1 MIRTSLMTAACTVLF
16 LSSGAFF
23 APGGA
28 ASNSSF
34 MNACSEQW
42 QSMKQTGSAPVG
54 MKWTD
59 FLKTCNSGQPPQ
71 ASTVVQT
78 PNPAVTSVSTKAAKS
93 VQVPA
98 SKSAAAPDQAS
109 AGQSFMQAC
118 SAQRARMKSAGGVP
132 AGTKR
137 SAFLKTCNPASGSI
151 VRSTPAVARAA
162 PSTSSNRGNA
172 VQPSPD
178 QLAEQTRIKECGGEW
193 KAAKAANTAPAGQTW
208 PQFWSAC
215 NAHLRAGHVQ
225 SITDVK
231 QQE

>member
-1 MIRTSLMTAACTVLF
+1 MIRTSLLTAACTVLF

-28 ASNSSF
+28 ASNFSF
-34 MNACSEQW
+34 MNACSERS

-59 FLKTCNSGQPPQ
+59 FQRTCNSGHAPQ
-71 ASTVVQT
+71 ASTAVQT
-78 PNPAVTSVSTKAAKS
+78 PTPAFTPVSTKAAKS
-93 VQVPA
+93 VQAPA

-118 SAQRARMKSAGGVP
+118 SAQWARMKSAGRVP
-132 AGTKR
+132 AGMKWK
-137 SAFLKTCNPASGSI
+137 AFLKTCNPASGS
-151 VRSTPAVARAA
+151 VVGSTPAVARAA

-172 VQPSPD
+172 VQPLPD

-193 KAAKAANTAPAGQTW
+193 KAAKAANTTPAGQTW

-215 NAHLRAGHVQ
+215 NARLKVGHA
-225 SITDVK
+225 
-231 QQE
+231 